1 MTLVVSE
8 PAGTI
13 TVTTPALAGLVV
25 QAAEAVA
32 GVQVR
37 RGRRRL
43 DIDVARGEAN
53 VRLELSARYGLVL
66 PDVAR
71 EVQER
76 VTDALVT
83 MCGVSVGSVD
93 VSVEEVE

>member
-1 MTLVVSE
+1 
-8 PAGTI
+8 
-13 TVTTPALAGLVV
+13 
-25 QAAEAVA
+25 
-32 GVQVR
+32 
-37 RGRRRL
+37 
-43 DIDVARGEAN
+43 
-53 VRLELSARYGLVL
+53 LELSARYGLVL

-83 MCGVSVGSVD
+83 MCGVGVGSVD